1 MNGKLKMLFHY
12 DEYEMHLKILICQE
26 EDGIITHVAQ
36 PVELVMEDREQFT
49 PIEPTMRIGRGVDA
63 KSLLKSIEEELPR
76 IGHTP
81 RPQSYLEGELRATK
95 LHLEDVRTIAFKS
108 MGVISEMEAEADCID
123 AGQQKD

>member
-36 PVELVMEDREQFT
+36 PVNLVMEEREQFS

-95 LHLEDVRTIAFKS
+95 LHLEDIRTLAFKYI
-108 MGVISEMEAEADCID
+108 GVRSEEEAEVDRLHASE
-123 AGQQKD
+123 